1 MISSTPSTIPPAR
14 LAATVLLLRDG
25 ADGMEVF
32 MVVRH
37 QQIDFASGALVFP
50 GGKLAAGD
58 NDPKAYA
65 RCSGVEQLSSDEIA
79 LRIGAIREAFEE
91 CGVLLAKPRGATTMV
106 KPARLEQLGTHY
118 RRALDK
124 GEIGIAEMLEAEDLI
139 LACEALVPFAHWTTP
154 TFMPKRFDTHFYL
167 VAAPPEQ
174 VLLHD
179 GHEAVDSVWI
189 RPEDAVA
196 KASAGTRTIV
206 PATLINIEK
215 LGRARTVAAALDAAR
230 AESIVEV
237 LPELIEGAA
246 GVRLRI
252 PAAAGYGIT
261 EFELPADL
269 R

>member
-1 MISSTPSTIPPAR
+1 
-14 LAATVLLLRDG
+14 VLLLRDG
-25 ADGMEVF
+25 RDGMETF

-58 NDPKAYA
+58 SDTRAQS
-65 RCSGVEQLSSDEIA
+65 RCSGIEGLMSDEIA

-91 CGVLLAKPRGATTMV
+91 CGVLLARPRGSTALV
-106 KPARLEQLGTHY
+106 DPSRLQQLGGNY
-118 RRALDK
+118 RHALEK
-124 GEIGIAEMLEAEDLI
+124 GELGIGEMLEAEDLI

-167 VAAPPEQ
+167 AAAPVDQ

-179 GHEAVDSVWI
+179 GRESVDSVWI

-196 KASAGTRTIV
+196 QAKAGARTIV

-215 LGRARTVAAALDAAR
+215 LGRSRTLDDAITAAR
-230 AESIVEV
+230 AEPIIEV
-237 LPELIEGAA
+237 LPELIEGPA
-246 GVRLRI
+246 GAGLKLRI
-252 PAAAGYGIT
+252 PIEAGYGIT
-261 EFELPADL
+261 EFELPAGFK
-269 R
+269 